1 MSVSLLNAMSLI
13 RYVNLI
19 WLADKYKRPTN
30 AGLYLTFSH
39 SSTIALFTYQLGKD
53 GLDNLGKINIQTE
66 HKTIPNVSFVVSL
79 NIYIMVVSE
88 LFKYRYIAIIK

>member
-1 MSVSLLNAMSLI
+1 MKLKVIMDTHITKNQTKPFQFFI
-13 RYVNLI
+13 
-19 WLADKYKRPTN
+19 
-30 AGLYLTFSH
+30 YLTFSH

-66 HKTIPNVSFVVSL
+66 HKTIPNVSFIVSL